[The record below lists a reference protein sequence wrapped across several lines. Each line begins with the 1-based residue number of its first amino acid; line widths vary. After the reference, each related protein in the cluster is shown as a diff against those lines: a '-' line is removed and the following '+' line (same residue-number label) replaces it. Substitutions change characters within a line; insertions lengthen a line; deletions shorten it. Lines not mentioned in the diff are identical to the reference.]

1 MITASLALDSA
12 VTARPGMS
20 ELPLASFTF
29 LRAASLQDSQSQNI
43 DWEER
48 RWQLEWDRRNI
59 ED

>member
-1 MITASLALDSA
+1 MTTAAFNFA
-12 VTARPGMS
+12 VVARPDTIPS
-20 ELPLASFTF
+20 VNSAW